1 MIRITTQQEESHALV
16 TIDGQLTAT
25 DVKEIRRVRDSVR
38 GKVVLKLA
46 GLSLCADEGIRVLR
60 DWLQAGAQLEN
71 ATPFL
76 RMVLEKQE
84 RA

>member
-25 DVKEIRRVRDSVR
+25 DVVEIRRVRDSLR
-38 GKVVLKLA
+38 GNVILKLA
-46 GLSLCADEGIRVLR
+46 GLSLCADEGIHVLR

>member
-1 MIRITTQQEESHALV
+1 MIRITTQQQESHALV

-25 DVKEIRRVRDSVR
+25 DVGEIRRVRDSVR

-46 GLSLCADEGIRVLR
+46 GLSLCADEGIHLLR
-60 DWLQAGAQLEN
+60 DWLRAGAHLEN

-76 RMVLEKQE
+76 RMVLEKPEQ
-84 RA
+84 A